1 MKGENM
7 RGVDV
12 NNQKPKNKHT
22 QQYKNDEKNQ
32 KLIKPKPI
40 KITKPSITKKNMQF
54 ISTYSNG
61 SWKFPNAVSEKQT
74 EKEALFTVSVNLI
87 FLYL

>member
-1 MKGENM
+1 M

-61 SWKFPNAVSEKQT
+61 SWKFPNAVSEK
-74 EKEALFTVSVNLI
+74 
-87 FLYL
+87 